1 MSKLKCPEFIN
12 LIRNYD
18 IIGIQESKTDD
29 TDVIE
34 IPGYSIFFHTTEH
47 AFQGLNRVALP

>member
-1 MSKLKCPEFIN
+1 MWTNIQIKCPEFIN

-18 IIGIQESKTDD
+18 IVGIQEPKTDD

-34 IPGYSIFFHTTEH
+34 IPGFISHH
-47 AFQGLNRVALP
+47 